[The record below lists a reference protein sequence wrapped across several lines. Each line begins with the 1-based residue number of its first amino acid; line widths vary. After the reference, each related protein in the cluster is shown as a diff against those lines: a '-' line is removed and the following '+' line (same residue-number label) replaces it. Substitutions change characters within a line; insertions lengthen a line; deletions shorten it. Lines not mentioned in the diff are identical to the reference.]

1 MRGSGK
7 TSNSRALASAL
18 QRPFIDLDE
27 AFQVENKVTIQQFVD
42 ANGWPEFR
50 KKEEDLFK
58 KIVSENV
65 FFCLFS
71 LVYFF
76 QVNKGTVISTG
87 GGLVESSTAREAL
100 RNAFSSYIVVQ
111 LHRDIND
118 IVEYLSADKTRVG
131 KFLGNFSLIGK
142 FGRRGFEYLE

>member
-87 GGLVESSTAREAL
+87 GGLVESSTA
-100 RNAFSSYIVVQ
+100 
-111 LHRDIND
+111 
-118 IVEYLSADKTRVG
+118 
-131 KFLGNFSLIGK
+131 
-142 FGRRGFEYLE
+142 